1 MSYEVTR
8 RGLDALT
15 DSVGFER
22 LATILL
28 TRAGIDVRPL
38 GGSGDRGRDAVAG
51 LYRAEGGEPLAV
63 TISLEQDWRA
73 KIRADLKRLHDAGY
87 RPETVISITN
97 RPAAAKVQAA
107 LQQQAK
113 KEYGVDLTI
122 HEQRW
127 LVAQLHRRDNLDLL
141 GEYLQLS
148 PPRPRFFL
156 DLSEFE
162 NLLEER
168 RLLAAPFAG
177 RGEELD
183 DVEHLLA
190 DEGRAVIIEAPG
202 GFGKTR
208 FAVELARSG
217 RSTTPWFF
225 VPYGLPFEADYLA
238 ETEAGYD
245 VTVLV
250 DDAHRRTDLDQF
262 LHGLEWRDPKPQLVC
277 TVRPGHAAVVE
288 TALRGLGLP
297 QPTVFRLGW
306 LGRSALNT
314 ILSGPPFG
322 IEREGMRSWIIT
334 VSEGNVGVALIAGEL
349 AAAGHYP
356 SDLSQSELFAQHV
369 SVRLH
374 GIGADSRES
383 RELLAVVASVGSLD
397 LGDADDLAA
406 ARQVLGIDRPQLR
419 RRLDELADLGV
430 VEEAVGVYTIKPDI
444 VREHLLR
451 ASCFPEAGK
460 RRLLRYRDVYAAF
473 APRRLYALLEA
484 LGQAHVDTTPA
495 AAEALSMVRRDL
507 VALLERATTAAE
519 LEQVMLAAQAL
530 GAGGGAIVA
539 QLAEATL
546 DRLNRLDDHAADQVA
561 VRLVEALAAARLG
574 RNQLPRAWRVLLRVA
589 TAVCGRPGMPRS
601 CEAALAE
608 IRGIQS
614 LAPIDLGAR
623 DSYVVAYIQRAVR
636 DQSQAWWAEARGLP
650 GAARVA
656 AAVVAAAFTLQLES
670 HRQAAA
676 TKWGISL
683 VAGFVPASAETEALL
698 RLGVRLFCDSFLGLS
713 PDEQLKALAAVETVA
728 EVASGY
734 PGFFVAEPTKD
745 LEELARSVLGELEQ
759 WLAGRLKE
767 LPVPVAAAVLSYFG
781 LRRRHRGDV
790 PSPRATGELRAY
802 VDLVNNN
809 DRGRIRLDWET
820 ELAELRARGARY
832 GDMLVRSA
840 DPVAVLERWNG
851 WIEACEALTAR
862 PANHLTL
869 QAALQRVAQS
879 APALATRLAAH
890 MVEHELAIARFSDAM
905 LDELAHEQAN
915 WPLLQRWAA
924 DPSPGVRGAAARAL
938 RRAPEELAGR
948 VAPALARDSDVSV
961 RDQLWHTL
969 VYGGGPL
976 TGWRLDLA
984 FALAEASTAPL
995 DRVGQLLGV
1004 LRHRADGG
1012 PARLSAKQRE
1022 AAKRIVLGSAT
1033 DDLPPHNNRV
1043 RLTLEEVER
1052 FGLNLVIPWL
1062 RGRLEYVKSQAASG
1076 HYIHPLLDELQPL
1089 LHDRRRRAD
1098 AKREFLCLLDELE
1111 AGASGM
1117 YRLAVA
1123 ETVSWLGIDSS
1134 ELTRRINQWAQAG
1147 EDKRELAFAFL
1158 SSASWPVFTKRARA
1172 LLDARP
1178 ADPQVKEALLR
1189 ARDPV
1194 SSINFIGDLE
1204 SSYRARADDY
1214 RGWVRSRDPR
1224 LREIGQAAV
1233 LLYERLADEQAERER
1248 REQEGP

>member
-1 MSYEVTR
+1 MSYEATR
-8 RGLDALT
+8 QRLDALT

-28 TRAGIDVRPL
+28 ARTGIDVRPL

-51 LYRAEGGEPLAV
+51 LYHAEGGEPLAV
-63 TISLEQDWRA
+63 TISLEQDWRT
-73 KIRADLKRLHDAGY
+73 KIRGDLKRIHDAGY
-87 RPETVISITN
+87 RPKTVISVTN
-97 RPAAAKVQAA
+97 RPAAAKAQAA

-113 KEYGVDLTI
+113 KEYGVNLTI

-168 RLLAAPFAG
+168 KLLAAPFAG

-183 DVEHLLA
+183 DVKHLLA

-208 FAVELARSG
+208 FAVELARS
-217 RSTTPWFF
+217 SQSATPWFF
-225 VPYGLPFEADYLA
+225 VPYGLPFQADYLA

-250 DDAHRRTDLDQF
+250 DDAHRRTDLDQL
-262 LHGLEWRDPKPQLVC
+262 LHGLERRDPKPQLVC

-306 LGRSALNT
+306 LGRSALDT
-314 ILSGPPFG
+314 ILSGPPFR
-322 IEREGMRSWIIT
+322 IKREGMRSWVIAL
-334 VSEGNVGVALIAGEL
+334 SEGNVGVALIAGEL

-369 SVRLH
+369 SARLH
-374 GIGADSRES
+374 GIGADSRET

-419 RRLDELADLGV
+419 RQLEELADLGV

-484 LGQAHVDTTPA
+484 LGQARVDTTPA

-530 GAGGGAIVA
+530 GAGGGAIVT

-546 DRLNRLDDHAADQVA
+546 DRLNLLDDHAADQVA
-561 VRLVEALAAARLG
+561 VRLVEVLAAARLG

-623 DSYVVAYIQRAVR
+623 DFYVVAYIQRAVR
-636 DQSQAWWAEARGLP
+636 EQSQAWWAEARGLP

-676 TKWGISL
+676 TKWAISL
-683 VAGFVPASAETEALL
+683 VAGFVPASAETEALV
-698 RLGVRLFCDSFLGLS
+698 RLGVSLFRESFLGLS

-728 EVASGY
+728 QVASGY
-734 PGFFVAEPTKD
+734 PGPFGAKPTKG
-745 LEELARSVLGELEQ
+745 LEDLARSVLVELEQ
-759 WLAGRLKE
+759 WLAGRLDE
-767 LPVPVAAAVLSYFG
+767 LPVPVAAAVVSYFR

-790 PSPRATGELRAY
+790 PSPRATGDLRAY
-802 VDLVNNN
+802 LDLVDNSY
-809 DRGRIRLDWET
+809 RGHARLDWET

-862 PANHLTL
+862 PANHLPL

-879 APALATRLAAH
+879 APTLATRLAAH

-905 LDELAHEQAN
+905 LDQLAHEQAN

-938 RRAPEELAGR
+938 RRAPEELVRR

-961 RDQLWHTL
+961 RDRLWHTL

-976 TGWRLDLA
+976 AGWRLDLA

-995 DRVGQLLGV
+995 DSLGQLLGA

-1012 PARLSAKQRE
+1012 PDRLTAKQRE

-1043 RLTLEEVER
+1043 RLTLEQVER

-1062 RGRLEYVKSQAASG
+1062 RARLEYVKSQAAGG

-1098 AKREFLCLLDELE
+1098 AKREFVRLLDELE
-1111 AGASGM
+1111 AGTSGM
-1117 YRLAVA
+1117 YRLALG
-1123 ETVSWLGIDSS
+1123 ETVDWLGIDSG
-1134 ELTRRINQWAQAG
+1134 ELTRRINHWARTG

-1158 SSASWPVFTKRARA
+1158 PSASWPVFTERARA

-1178 ADPQVKEALLR
+1178 GDPQVKEALLR
-1189 ARDPV
+1189 ARDPF
-1194 SSINFIGDLE
+1194 SSISFMGDLE
-1204 SSYRARADDY
+1204 PSYRARADDY
-1214 RGWVRSRDPR
+1214 RRWVRSRDPR